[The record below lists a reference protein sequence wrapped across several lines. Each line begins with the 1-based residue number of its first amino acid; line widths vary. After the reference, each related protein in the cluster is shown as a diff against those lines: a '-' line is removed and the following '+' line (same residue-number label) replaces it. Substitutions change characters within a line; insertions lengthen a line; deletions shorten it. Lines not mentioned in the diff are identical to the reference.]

1 MSETS
6 KTVIV
11 TGANRGIGIQIVRH
25 LVAEGYRV
33 AACVRSRSDTLDE
46 IVATGKGLHSIF
58 TIDMSDPTS
67 IKDNAR
73 ILLDWSGIPVG
84 LVNCAG
90 LAKGSLFSM
99 TRMEDLQAVY
109 QVNLFGPL
117 LLSQYVAKK
126 MLRAK
131 SGSIVN
137 IASTAGLLADSGT
150 LAYGGSKASLMH
162 ASRVMAT
169 ELGAFGIRV
178 NAIAPSVVETDMA
191 SLMDEQARAKLD
203 SRSALSG
210 KIYPDDV
217 ADLVSFLLSSASSA
231 ITGQVIRIDRGMPF

>member
-1 MSETS
+1 MIENK

-11 TGANRGIGIQIVRH
+11 TGANRGIGLEIVRQ

-33 AACVRSRSDTLDE
+33 GACVRNRSDALDE
-46 IVATGKGLHSIF
+46 IIATGSGDHSVF
-58 TIDMSDPTS
+58 TMDMSDETS
-67 IKDNAR
+67 IKDGAR
-73 ILLDWSGIPVG
+73 DLLKWSDIPVG

-90 LAKGSLFSM
+90 LATGSLFFM
-99 TRMEDLQAVY
+99 TQMDDLRTLY

-117 LLSQYVAKK
+117 LLTQYVAKK
-126 MLRAK
+126 MLRAR

-137 IASTAGLLADSGT
+137 IASTAGLLADAGT
-150 LAYGGSKASLMH
+150 LAYGGTKASFMH

-178 NAIAPSVVETDMA
+178 NAIAPSVVETEMA
-191 SLMDEQARAKLD
+191 ALMDERARAKLD
-203 SRSALSG
+203 DRSALG
-210 KIYPDDV
+210 GTIGTDDV
-217 ADLVSFLLSSASSA
+217 AALVSFLLSSSSNK

>member
-1 MSETS
+1 MSPTS

-25 LVAEGYRV
+25 LAAKGYRV
-33 AACVRSRSDTLDE
+33 AACIRSRSDALDE
-46 IVATGKGLHSIF
+46 IVSAGNGMHSMF
-58 TIDMSDPTS
+58 TIDMSDSDS
-67 IKDNAR
+67 IKNTVKD
-73 ILLDWSGIPVG
+73 LLDWSGAPSG

-90 LAKGSLFSM
+90 MATGSLFSM
-99 TRMEDLQAVY
+99 TRIVDLQMVY

-117 LLSQYVAKK
+117 LLTQYVVKK

-137 IASTAGLLADSGT
+137 IASTAGLLGDSGT
-150 LAYGGSKASLMH
+150 LAYGGSKASLIH

-191 SLMDEQARAKLD
+191 SMMDEQARAKLD
-203 SRSALSG
+203 NRSGLAGQIHPS
-210 KIYPDDV
+210 DV
-217 ADLVSFLLSSASSA
+217 ADLAAFLLSPASSK